1 MYERLKL
8 ATIILLAA
16 GFATAGAAAT
26 NGSVT
31 DELTESMYWLQ
42 KPAWDDRPSYAENI
56 SIQYSPTDLIQK
68 RETREVCTEYGNET
82 NSTTGLRNCLSYENQ
97 TFAGESVPIFDI
109 QSGENAYLGDGH
121 VRTNLS
127 IGLNELST
135 KTLKQTTLLLSESD
149 YIDWFNERY
158 YYNGRNITSSDVG
171 ALEDRLFSMSA
182 RGQNTN
188 LLASRF
194 NSLKV
199 DSVSPF
205 RASANTTMVFRF
217 EDFRSGSFV
226 LSDLMRV
233 EVASGIGT

>member
-1 MYERLKL
+1 MKDRIKV
-8 ATIILLAA
+8 AAILVLVTGFAAA
-16 GFATAGAAAT
+16 GGAAT
-26 NGSVT
+26 NGSAT
-31 DELTESMYWLQ
+31 DELRESMYWLQ

-68 RETREVCTEYGNET
+68 RETIEVCSSY
-82 NSTTGLRNCLSYENQ
+82 TTTANFSKCESYENQ
-97 TFAGESVPIFDI
+97 SYAGQSVPIFDI
-109 QSGENAYLGDGH
+109 ESGSNSYLGDGH

-135 KTLKQTTLLLSESD
+135 KTLKQTTSLSSESE

-158 YYNGRNITSSDVG
+158 YYNGTNITSSDVET
-171 ALEDRLFSMSA
+171 LENRLFSMSA

-188 LLASRF
+188 LLATRF

-199 DSVSPF
+199 HSVSPF
-205 RASANTTMVFRF
+205 RATANSTMVFRF
-217 EDFRSGSFV
+217 EDFKSGSFV

-233 EVASGIGT
+233 EVASNIA